1 MLFAMNS
8 SIICFFMPLACREQT
23 RPHKRD
29 DTPSSSPAPAVLI
42 YLNDISRFLGIF
54 FEDQHCRC
62 VTVNIEFFLEVGSLG
77 EALVHIA
84 KLQVVSIGKSCQL
97 WRQVMHRSVSVKQ
110 FIVRG
115 I

>member
-1 MLFAMNS
+1 MVA
-8 SIICFFMPLACREQT
+8 
-23 RPHKRD
+23 
-29 DTPSSSPAPAVLI
+29 I

-54 FEDQHCRC
+54 FEDQHRWCI
-62 VTVNIEFFLEVGSLG
+62 TVNIEFFLEVGSLG

-97 WRQVMHRSVSVKQ
+97 WIQVRHRSVSMKR

>member
-1 MLFAMNS
+1 
-8 SIICFFMPLACREQT
+8 MPLACREQT
-23 RPHKRD
+23 RRD
-29 DTPSSSPAPAVLI
+29 DTPSSSPAPAAAI

-54 FEDQHCRC
+54 FEDQHRRR

>member
-1 MLFAMNS
+1 
-8 SIICFFMPLACREQT
+8 MPLACREQT
-23 RPHKRD
+23 RPRKRD
-29 DTPSSSPAPAVLI
+29 DTPCSSPAPAVAI

-54 FEDQHCRC
+54 FEDQHRRC

-97 WRQVMHRSVSVKQ
+97 WR
-110 FIVRG
+110 
-115 I
+115 